1 MKKILIFF
9 LIFFGIA
16 AQAQDNGTKTRPPAP
31 GQTTIPKLQAS
42 LGGSRGGN
50 LSGAELSKIVDSVM
64 TVRDQEGNSYPVTH
78 FRVFYKFRSSSEDHD
93 SGERK
98 TVDDM
103 RVNEF
108 YNTSKMSDLWKES
121 IKDNA
126 AANDEMI
133 IDNIRVRLK
142 NGKKMQVP
150 SIRFKVTE

>member
-16 AQAQDNGTKTRPPAP
+16 AQAQDKGTKTRPAATS
-31 GQTTIPKLQAS
+31 QTSVPKLQAS
-42 LGGSRGGN
+42 LGGSRGGD
-50 LSGAELSKIVDSVM
+50 LSIAELSKIVDSALA
-64 TVRDQEGNSYPVTH
+64 VRDPEGNSYPITH
-78 FRVFYKFRSSSEDHD
+78 FRVFYKFRSSSVDHD

-103 RVNEF
+103 RVDEF
-108 YNTSKMSDLWKES
+108 YNTGKMSELWKES

-133 IDNIRVRLK
+133 IDNIMARLK
-142 NGKKMQVP
+142 NGKKIQVA